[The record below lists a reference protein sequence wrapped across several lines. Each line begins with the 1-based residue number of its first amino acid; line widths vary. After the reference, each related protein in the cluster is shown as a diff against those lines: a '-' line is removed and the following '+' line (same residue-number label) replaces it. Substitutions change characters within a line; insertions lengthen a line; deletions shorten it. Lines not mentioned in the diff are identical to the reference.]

1 MTDSA
6 LPEDASPPEPKAKP
20 AAGRWTKL
28 SEKLKRFRGPIAAIA
43 AFGAILSGLL
53 GYWSAYQTVEKVV
66 APSPGETAAPALSL
80 AILPFA
86 SPSGSSAV
94 QQFADSLT
102 QDVTTAIGQGRG
114 IKVAANGLVANYK
127 SGAVDIR
134 TLGRSLNV
142 RYAVE
147 GEVRPLGEGVVV
159 TAHLVDTGTGTQAW
173 SGRLQYQSLQ
183 PAQGQPVPSVQ
194 LTRRLRSALFAA
206 EQRWAVEHPDARNP
220 MNLVLRGDAL
230 TADLNGLAE
239 MPKAR
244 ALYQEALRLNP
255 NLVPALTGLA
265 WTYTSELEESAHP
278 DRSVLISES
287 DRISSRAIALD
298 PTSIDAW
305 FARKDAL
312 MFLGRWD
319 EALIAADRILELDAS
334 NVGGLLQRAWIL
346 IQTGKP
352 AEAVPYIEKAL
363 TVDPLAQ
370 SWPYHF
376 MCKAQ
381 LFMGHYDEA
390 VAACEKASAENNF
403 WLQLVYLCAAYAQHG
418 DSEKA
423 AIARE
428 ALLKQKPGYTIAQYR
443 DAYRASPPAFFALVD
458 RHLAAGL
465 RKAGIPEK

>member
-1 MTDSA
+1 M
-6 LPEDASPPEPKAKP
+6 KFW
-20 AAGRWTKL
+20 GQ
-28 SEKLKRFRGPIAAIA
+28 LKRFRGPIAAIA

-53 GYWSAYQTVEKVV
+53 GYWSAYQTVEKAI
-66 APSPGETAAPALSL
+66 APSPRDETAPPALSL

-86 SPSGSSAV
+86 SSSGSSAL

-102 QDVTTAIGQGRG
+102 QDLTTGIGQGRS
-114 IKVAANGLVANYK
+114 IKVAAYGLVANYK

-134 TLGRSLNV
+134 TLGRNLNV
-142 RYAVE
+142 RYVVE
-147 GEVRPLGEGVVV
+147 GEVRPIGDGMVVA
-159 TAHLVDTGTGTQAW
+159 AHLIDTGTGTQAW
-173 SGRLQYQSLQ
+173 SDRLQYNSLQ
-183 PAQGQPVPSVQ
+183 PAPGQPVPSVQ
-194 LTRRLRSALFAA
+194 LTRRLRSAVFAA

-230 TADLNGLAE
+230 SADLNGLAE

-255 NLVPALTGLA
+255 NLVPALAGLA
-265 WTYTSELEESAHP
+265 WTYTAELEESAHP

-319 EALIAADRILELDAS
+319 EALIAADRIIELDAS
-334 NVGGLLQRAWIL
+334 NANGLLQRAWIL

-352 AEAVPYIEKAL
+352 AEAVPYIERAVA
-363 TVDPLAQ
+363 VDPLA

-390 VAACEKASAENNF
+390 VAACERASGENNF

-423 AIARE
+423 AIAKA
-428 ALLKQKPGYTIAQYR
+428 ALLKQKPGYTVAQYR
-443 DAYRASPPAFFALVD
+443 NAYQASPPAFFALVD

-465 RKAGIPEK
+465 RKAGVPES